1 MQALKPVSV
10 HWQARLAG
18 MGSPVKSCVLAGGG
32 VPFWSGVDLREKYI
46 LMVSLAHGP

>member
-18 MGSPVKSCVLAGGG
+18 MGSPVKSCVLAGM
-32 VPFWSGVDLREKYI
+32 VPFWSGVDLRRKYFSTVN
-46 LMVSLAHGP
+46 LDQGP

>member
-18 MGSPVKSCVLAGGG
+18 VGSPVKSCVLAGGG

-46 LMVSLAHGP
+46 LMVNSAHGP